1 METKIKY
8 IYFERYRITGNGQT
22 EFEIRNFNILLNKPE
37 DTGSSGVNN
46 CMNITERNGYM
57 EKSYFVVD
65 QYWIDLEK
73 YKYEG
78 DENKY
83 DKQLNEN
90 IDYVLNELKDKKS
103 LNIDGIDYIEES
115 KQYIPS
121 DDMVIDYVNTI
132 LNSKT
137 ISLGW
142 DNNIFEYNDIQIRNK
157 NDNVVIVD
165 IIYSEDK
172 NDNMC
177 KTFQFPLDVI
187 LLNT

>member
-90 IDYVLNELKDKKS
+90 IDYVLNLLSTHQNHQILK
-103 LNIDGIDYIEES
+103 N
-115 KQYIPS
+115 
-121 DDMVIDYVNTI
+121 
-132 LNSKT
+132 
-137 ISLGW
+137 
-142 DNNIFEYNDIQIRNK
+142 
-157 NDNVVIVD
+157 
-165 IIYSEDK
+165 IIYWQISW
-172 NDNMC
+172 
-177 KTFQFPLDVI
+177 
-187 LLNT
+187 